1 MHAIALAASSSPHAS
16 FHFGGGV
23 LILAVLVIGALGYGA
38 TRVTRGRRSGG
49 HQPEPPWPSGRPA
62 PPPAAPSVG
71 PPPEERITAPPA
83 AAAASSRPPRAAV
96 PPETPE
102 SETPESGTP
111 ESGTPEAETPE
122 EGWAVQT

>member
-38 TRVTRGRRSGG
+38 TRVRRGGRSGG

-62 PPPAAPSVG
+62 PPPAEPPAGPPAG
-71 PPPEERITAPPA
+71 PPPGPPAEEHITEPGITEPGTAPPVA
-83 AAAASSRPPRAAV
+83 AAAATAAPSRPPRA
-96 PPETPE
+96 
-102 SETPESGTP
+102 
-111 ESGTPEAETPE
+111 
-122 EGWAVQT
+122 